1 VLVGLMLANATCILL
16 LEYGFVIG
24 GDFRKCLLVAQ
35 MLVFILVCW
44 LGPKETPV
52 DEKNEKK

>member
-1 VLVGLMLANATCILL
+1 MLANVTCILL

-35 MLVFILVCW
+35 MLVFIVVCC
-44 LGPKETPV
+44 LGKAEQPPERK
-52 DEKNEKK
+52 D